1 MTRGGSVQMIGLTDY
16 ALLSIFL
23 VSLIVVLTAS
33 EIGRWLGLRA
43 RDRGGDSVATLES
56 AVLGLLALMLG
67 FTFAMALSRFEDRR
81 DAILHEANA
90 IGTTA
95 LRARLLPAPHNAEA
109 VKLLRDYVQI
119 RLDLTQRIPSPTEL
133 NAAITRSNA
142 IQEGLWQQARAVAA
156 VDEGLVPTGLFIQSL
171 NEMIDKQEERL
182 TAVRNRI
189 PNIVLA
195 ALYAVA
201 AIAAAFAGYANGL
214 GARPSRIPVYV
225 IIILICGVI
234 LLIQDL
240 DRPGTGFI
248 TVSQQPMIDTAASIA
263 AYTDYFTSSISPG
276 HQVFSNQGSSGP

>member
-1 MTRGGSVQMIGLTDY
+1 
-16 ALLSIFL
+16 
-23 VSLIVVLTAS
+23 
-33 EIGRWLGLRA
+33 
-43 RDRGGDSVATLES
+43 
-56 AVLGLLALMLG
+56 
-67 FTFAMALSRFEDRR
+67 
-81 DAILHEANA
+81 
-90 IGTTA
+90 
-95 LRARLLPAPHNAEA
+95 
-109 VKLLRDYVQI
+109 
-119 RLDLTQRIPSPTEL
+119 
-133 NAAITRSNA
+133 
-142 IQEGLWQQARAVAA
+142 
-156 VDEGLVPTGLFIQSL
+156 
-171 NEMIDKQEERL
+171 MIDNQEERL

-225 IIILICGVI
+225 IIVLICGVI

>member
-1 MTRGGSVQMIGLTDY
+1 MSASPLKRTCSASAAMSAKCQQRTSTEGLAVRVAHKLPYDLRALATAAESAAFQGGRAAASVVWRSAGGDEGGSVQMIGLTDY

-43 RDRGGDSVATLES
+43 RDRGGDNVATLEA

-109 VKLLRDYVQI
+109 IKLLRDYVQI

-133 NAAITRSNA
+133 NAAIARSNA
-142 IQEGLWQQARAVAA
+142 IQEGLWQRAQAVA
-156 VDEGLVPTGLFIQSL
+156 DEDDGASAHGTFHP
-171 NEMIDKQEERL
+171 
-182 TAVRNRI
+182 
-189 PNIVLA
+189 
-195 ALYAVA
+195 
-201 AIAAAFAGYANGL
+201 IAQRDDRQPGRAFDGCA
-214 GARPSRIPVYV
+214 
-225 IIILICGVI
+225 
-234 LLIQDL
+234 
-240 DRPGTGFI
+240 
-248 TVSQQPMIDTAASIA
+248 
-263 AYTDYFTSSISPG
+263 
-276 HQVFSNQGSSGP
+276 